1 MNDKRVS
8 VYDRQLFRKKLIE
21 FMKSAREYMKEDLNE
36 DNIYSVLYTTELF
49 RNSIYKCIR
58 FNRPIIA
65 ENGRLQDDI
74 CKYESEYSDG
84 ILKIPYYP

>member
-49 RNSIYKCIR
+49 RNSIY
-58 FNRPIIA
+58 
-65 ENGRLQDDI
+65 
-74 CKYESEYSDG
+74 
-84 ILKIPYYP
+84 